1 MALKNQPTQL
11 NGINPLSYLG
21 VNPYTP
27 SGSYTQPRAPT
38 PADNDGFQILDFWM
52 DSSSVEHDLYYL
64 AAKNLNGAKYAVWE
78 PFGGGDLETLTGDVG
93 GPVGPDGAHNINTL
107 GTAGQILVTG
117 NPGTNTLTWS
127 LDGSVATQYTEDAG
141 IAIPVAGNLN
151 ILGAGGI
158 ATSGAGDTVTIDTDG
173 TVATEYVENS
183 GSAIPALGILNV
195 LGDTGITTTG
205 FGNTITI
212 DVEGEVALSYPTDS
226 GTAVPAANVL
236 NIFGGTAGR
245 DINTTGSGNT
255 VRVHLNNAITV
266 GDLSNIVGSAA
277 VTATTGDVTVSSG
290 RIRLSSGTNAAGTI
304 GTMTYGGERFISNFG
319 TLNMFVGPESGNFT
333 NTGIQNTGVGRSCLA
348 ALTSGINNNAF
359 GLTSGLNIT
368 SGSNNV
374 LLGQAGTC
382 VTTGSSNTMV
392 GEEAGCNVAGGT
404 GVTTGSFNILI
415 GDSAADN
422 YTSSESNN
430 IIIGSLATVG
440 ESNKLR
446 IGQAT
451 GAGTRQL
458 NKAFI
463 CGIRGI
469 TTDVN
474 DAVAVLVDSAN
485 QLGTVSSSIR
495 YKENVNDM
503 GSSSDVLMKLRPVTF
518 NYKND
523 ESKSTRF
530 GLIAE
535 EVKEVFPYL
544 AVHNADGEVE
554 SVKYHEIAAILLNEV
569 QKLEKRVRELENR

>member
-78 PFGGGDLETLTGDVG
+78 PLGRGDLETLTGDVG
-93 GPVGPDGAHNINTL
+93 GPVGPDGSDNINTL

-127 LDGSVATQYTEDAG
+127 LDGSVAT
-141 IAIPVAGNLN
+141 
-151 ILGAGGI
+151 
-158 ATSGAGDTVTIDTDG
+158 
-173 TVATEYVENS
+173 EYVENS
-183 GSAIPALGILNV
+183 GSAVPALGILNV

-255 VRVHLNNAITV
+255 VRVELNNAITV
-266 GDLSNIVGSAA
+266 GDLSSIVGSAA
-277 VTATTGDVTVSSG
+277 VTATTGDVTITSG

-319 TLNMFVGPESGNFT
+319 TLNMFVGPESGNLT
-333 NTGIQNTGVGRSCLA
+333 NTATQNTGVGRSCLA
-348 ALTSGINNNAF
+348 ALTTGINNNAF

-368 SGSNNV
+368 SGNNNV

-554 SVKYHEIAAILLNEV
+554 SVKYHELAAILLNEV
-569 QKLEKRVRELENR
+569 QKLEKRVRELESR